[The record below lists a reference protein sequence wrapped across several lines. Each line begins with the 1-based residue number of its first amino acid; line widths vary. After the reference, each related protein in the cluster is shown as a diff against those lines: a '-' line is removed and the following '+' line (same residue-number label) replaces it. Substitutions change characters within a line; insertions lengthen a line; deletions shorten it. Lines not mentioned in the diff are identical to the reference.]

1 MLFNDWLVMK
11 LKEVGKTWHDFTKAG
26 IGGQTMYNIQHGKYR
41 TLKDGTCQKLA
52 LVLGLCQGDIRDAI
66 VQSIKEEDAPKETEA
81 TEQVESVEQDEPE
94 ELPFGDLEPAE
105 EEEADMKWYK
115 DKLKEEKP
123 KKVKVKPEAVA
134 EVHEPQ
140 IIISE
145 AGVDSL
151 KEALETLE
159 EAAKKAIDITLPE
172 GSALRKIIKS
182 DVNMPATDP
191 VNHPAH
197 YTQGGIECIDAI
209 EASMSPE
216 EFRGYLKGCNMKYLW
231 RYQLKGGVEDLRK
244 AQWYLNRL
252 IKKVEK

>member
-1 MLFNDWLVMK
+1 MLFNHWLNMK

-52 LVLGLCQGDIRDAI
+52 LVLELCQGDIRDAI

-105 EEEADMKWYK
+105 EADMKWYK

-151 KEALETLE
+151 
-159 EAAKKAIDITLPE
+159 
-172 GSALRKIIKS
+172 
-182 DVNMPATDP
+182 NMPWPDP

-231 RYQLKGGVEDLRK
+231 RYRLKGGVEDLRK